1 MSNVLRIAVAAFF
14 VMLWSGTAEAQP
26 EGEQAAPSNPVVA
39 QPDTLRVHVLT
50 LGPGLHPFFKFGH
63 NAIWIE
69 DTSPGSYGRGQ
80 VYNFGTFAFDTPGL
94 IPKFMSGRF
103 TYWLSV
109 QDVESTFATYRDADR
124 TVVAQELNLTPAQE
138 RELKARL
145 DENALLQNRDY
156 LYDYFR
162 DNCSTRVRDAVDRT
176 VGGQVK
182 SALQSPSQQSYRQH
196 ALRLTA
202 DLTWEYVALYFA
214 LASYSDEVR
223 TRYDESFV
231 PEVFRRSIRE
241 MQIEGESGKRP
252 LVRTER
258 VLYKST
264 RPPPPESPPQRGW
277 TFLMWGT
284 VSGLLLLILCEI
296 SRRMAVVRIVL
307 GTVLTLQGFA
317 FGVLSAILL
326 LLWLFT
332 DHRAAYG
339 NENLLL
345 MPPWLIAMSVLGI
358 GVALRREKATRRA
371 AMVISACL
379 ATSILAIPLK
389 ILPSFGQDNGVF
401 IAFFL
406 PHWALLA
413 IGLRRLANYIGSI

>member
-1 MSNVLRIAVAAFF
+1 MINVLRIALLVSLPL
-14 VMLWSGTAEAQP
+14 LWSGRADAQP
-26 EGEQAAPSNPVVA
+26 VPE
-39 QPDTLRVHVLT
+39 PDTLRVHVLT

-63 NAIWIE
+63 NAIWIQ
-69 DTSPGSYGRGQ
+69 DTAPGSYGQGQ

-109 QDVESTFATYRDADR
+109 QDIESTIAVYRDSDR
-124 TVVAQELNLTPAQE
+124 TVVAQELNLTPAQK
-138 RELKARL
+138 RELKTRL
-145 DENALLQNRDY
+145 DENALPQNRDY

-162 DNCSTRVRDAVDRT
+162 DNCSTRVRDAIDRT

-182 SALQSPSQQSYRQH
+182 AALQSPSQQSYRQH

-214 LASYSDEVR
+214 LGGYSDQVR

-241 MQIEGESGKRP
+241 MQIESEGGKRP

-264 RPPPPESPPQRGW
+264 RPPPLESPPQRGW
-277 TFLMWGT
+277 TFLMWGI
-284 VSGLLLLILCEI
+284 VSGLVLLVLCEL
-296 SRRMAVVRIVL
+296 SRRAAVVRILL
-307 GTVLTLQGFA
+307 GTLLTLQGFV
-317 FGVLSAILL
+317 FGLLSVILL

-339 NENLLL
+339 NANLLL
-345 MPPWLIAMSVLGI
+345 MPPWLLAMSIFGVGI
-358 GVALRREKATRRA
+358 ALRRERATRRA
-371 AMVISACL
+371 ATVILACV
-379 ATSILAIPLK
+379 ATSILLIPLK
-389 ILPSFGQDNGVF
+389 ILPILGQDNGVF